1 MLTKWT
7 LANFKAIADKTTF
20 NLAPITIFVGENSSG
35 KSSVLQSIL
44 LLSQTLKATSSR
56 QPLVLNGE
64 YIRLGYMI
72 DVVHEGL
79 EKQPL
84 QIGFELNLAANKD
97 IADNQSKSE
106 LVEAEFK
113 IGIDS
118 PNGDNREGSLSHFKM
133 SRGQS
138 DYLTIERTNPKT
150 ETILDEKEFTNL
162 VIPPDVLNDIKTG
175 VYDYTIKNISVSRG
189 STPAA
194 NAYSLHSSLYH
205 FLPKRILQPY
215 NAFMVSIIQTL
226 KIMQDFLEDKR
237 AAVSDLNALS
247 TVPPMNLNDL
257 KGMAGTRLRDE
268 IKNALNIPRNSVLS
282 RQLVN
287 EEEFI
292 KNWKQ
297 NLDSS
302 KTLEDWLRR
311 LKLSDSPFIRRF
323 ATRLLWART
332 RLEKEIPIKADTYN
346 GIGAKSIELPQAL
359 QETSSQIQDY
369 FKEYVYYLG
378 PLRDDPRSIYN
389 LPPYPEL
396 KHVGLKG
403 EFTAS
408 VLERFKEDVI
418 EYPIPPEG
426 SQTSYQ
432 NLDFIKVGKATLGNA
447 LQQWLVYMGLLD
459 SASTKGMGKI
469 GTQLSVYSKG
479 VKRELD
485 LTSIGVGV
493 SQILPT
499 LVTGLIAPRGT
510 TFLLEQPELHLHPR
524 VQSMVA
530 DFLLGLTKVGKQ
542 CIVETHSEYLVNRIR
557 RRVAEDST
565 SALEKETQIYFVE
578 RKDGKSSFRSLNLN
592 QYGALLEWPEG
603 FFDEGPNEAELIMRA
618 ALKKRQQK
626 QQNQEG

>member
-64 YIRLGYMI
+64 YIRLGYMS

-79 EKQPL
+79 EEQPL
-84 QIGFELNLAANKD
+84 QIGFELKAVTSNG
-97 IADNQSKSE
+97 IADKESKSE
-106 LVEAEFK
+106 RIEAEFK
-113 IGIDS
+113 IGINS
-118 PNGDNREGSLSHFKM
+118 PTGDNREGSLSHFKM

-138 DYLTIERTNPKT
+138 DYLAIERTNLKA
-150 ETILDEKEFTNL
+150 ETILDEKEYTNL
-162 VIPPDVLNDIKTG
+162 VIPSDVLNDIKTG
-175 VYDYTIKNISVSRG
+175 AYDYTVKSISVSRG
-189 STPAA
+189 ATPIA

-247 TVPPMNLNDL
+247 TVPPINLNDL
-257 KGMAGTRLRDE
+257 KGTAGTRLRDE
-268 IKNALNIPRNSVLS
+268 IKNALTIPRSSSLS

-292 KNWKQ
+292 KTWKQ
-297 NLDSS
+297 NLDAS

-323 ATRLLWART
+323 ATRLLWSRT
-332 RLEKEIPIKADTYN
+332 KLEKEIPIKTDKFN

-408 VLERFKEDVI
+408 VLERFKGDII

-432 NLDFIKVGKATLGNA
+432 NSEFIKVGKETLGNA

-459 SASTKGMGKI
+459 GASTKGMGKI

-493 SQILPT
+493 SQVLPT

-557 RRVAEDST
+557 RRVAEDET

-578 RKDGKSSFRSLNLN
+578 RRDGKSSFRALNLDE
-592 QYGALLEWPEG
+592 YGSLLEWPEG

-618 ALKKRQQK
+618 ALRKEEK
-626 QQNQEG
+626 QEAKGNK